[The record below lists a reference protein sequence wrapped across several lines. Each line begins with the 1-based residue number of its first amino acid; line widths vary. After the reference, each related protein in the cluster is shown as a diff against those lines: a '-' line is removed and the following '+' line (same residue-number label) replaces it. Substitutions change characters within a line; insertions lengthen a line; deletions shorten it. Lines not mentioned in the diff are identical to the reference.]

1 MKNIFIGADHGG
13 YELKEAI
20 KKYLEENGYKVTDF
34 GTYSCD
40 SVDYPK
46 YGHEVAN
53 AVVANNAMGIVVCGS
68 GIGISIAANRIKGA
82 RAALVRTEEEA
93 ELTRKHNNANILAL
107 GGRFTSN
114 DLGIKITKAFLN
126 TEFEGGRHTKRVEG
140 IEI

>member
-13 YELKEAI
+13 FELKQAI
-20 KKYLEENGYKVTDF
+20 KEYLIKNGYNVTDF
-34 GTYSCD
+34 GTNSCE

-46 YGHEVAN
+46 YGHDVAN
-53 AVVANNAMGIVVCGS
+53 AVVKNNARGIVICGS

-82 RAALVRTEEEA
+82 RAALVRTVEEA
-93 ELTRKHNNANILAL
+93 ILTRKHNDANILAL

-114 DLGIKITKAFLN
+114 DLGIKITKAFLE
-126 TEFEGGRHTKRVEG
+126 TEFEGGRHIKRVEG

>member
-13 YELKEAI
+13 YDLKEAI
-20 KKYLEENGYKVTDF
+20 KDYLLNNGYEVTDL
-34 GTYSCD
+34 GTFSND

-46 YGHEVAN
+46 YGHEVAK
-53 AVVANNAMGIVVCGS
+53 AVVANNAMGIVICGS

-93 ELTRKHNNANILAL
+93 RLTRQHNNANILAL

-114 DLGIKITKAFLN
+114 DLGVQITKAFLE